1 VSAPPVTAPPLL
13 ALDGQVALGPRRLA
27 LRWQAP
33 EGRHALMG
41 PTGAGKSTLLQVVA
55 GVLPLAAGALVV
67 RGAAWAGPGRPP
79 LPAHQRGVGWVPQD
93 ALLFPHLRVAENLGY
108 AARLPLG
115 PLIDWLELGAL
126 LDRRPRGLSGGERQR
141 VALGRALAAAP
152 QLLLLDE
159 PFNALD
165 AALAARVR
173 AGLDAWCAE
182 RGLALVVVTHD
193 PADAAALG
201 CARWTLDADGVVHL
215 R

>member
-1 VSAPPVTAPPLL
+1 VLFKQKKSSEAIAQFRAATEADPAFKL
-13 ALDGQVALGPRRLA
+13 A
-27 LRWQAP
+27 W
-33 EGRHALMG
+33 
-41 PTGAGKSTLLQVVA
+41 
-55 GVLPLAAGALVV
+55 
-67 RGAAWAGPGRPP
+67 
-79 LPAHQRGVGWVPQD
+79 
-93 ALLFPHLRVAENLGY
+93 FNLGY

-152 QLLLLDE
+152 QLRLLDE

-201 CARWTLDADGVVHL
+201 CARWTLEADGGVHL